1 MTDNGRHD
9 PVAEVMIVASDQDDV
24 RPIDP
29 SYDALLEM
37 DRLEELLEA
46 MGELGAS
53 DRANVESLPVSPAS
67 VEVLAELDAL
77 RMTSTDR
84 IEARLAELAALLD
97 DE

>member
-9 PVAEVMIVASDQDDV
+9 PVVELMIAASDQDDV
-24 RPIDP
+24 QPIDS

-46 MGELGAS
+46 MGELGAA
-53 DRANVESLPVSPAS
+53 DRLAVEALAVGPTT
-67 VEVLAELDAL
+67 VEILAELDAL
-77 RMTSTDR
+77 RMTSTDQ
-84 IEARLAELAALLD
+84 IEARLAELAAALD

>member
-9 PVAEVMIVASDQDDV
+9 PIVELMIVASDRDDA
-24 RPIDP
+24 RSDDP

-53 DRANVESLPVSPAS
+53 DRSAVESLPVSPAS

-77 RMTSTDR
+77 RMDSSDQ
-84 IEARLAELAALLD
+84 IEARLAELAAVLD

>member
-53 DRANVESLPVSPAS
+53 DRANVESLPVSPTS

>member
-9 PVAEVMIVASDQDDV
+9 PVVDLMIVASDQDDV
-24 RPIDP
+24 RPLDP

-37 DRLEELLEA
+37 ARLEELLEA

-53 DRANVESLPVSPAS
+53 DRPTIESLPVSPAS
-67 VEVLAELDAL
+67 VEVMAEMDAL
-77 RMTSTDR
+77 GMNSTDQ
-84 IEARLAELAALLD
+84 IEARLAELAAILD

>member
-9 PVAEVMIVASDQDDV
+9 PIVELMIVASDQDDA
-24 RPIDP
+24 RPVDP

-53 DRANVESLPVSPAS
+53 DRLAVESLPVSPSS
-67 VEVLAELDAL
+67 VEVLAEMNAL
-77 RMTSTDR
+77 GMTSTDQ
-84 IEARLAELAALLD
+84 IEARLAELAAALD